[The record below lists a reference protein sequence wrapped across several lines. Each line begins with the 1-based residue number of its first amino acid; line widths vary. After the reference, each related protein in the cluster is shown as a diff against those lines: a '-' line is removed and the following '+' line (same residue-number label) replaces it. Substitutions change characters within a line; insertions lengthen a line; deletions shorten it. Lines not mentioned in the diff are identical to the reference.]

1 MAITLAGGSYDEDV
15 TDSIGQPEPDQPP
28 LRRHQRESGA
38 VPPPEDSV
46 DQGVAWHHGDPF
58 AEQRAA
64 ATSVAVVDRSHRGVF
79 EISGDE
85 RLSWLHTI
93 SSQFVT
99 NLADR
104 TSAENLSLDANG
116 RVEDHFVLT
125 DIDGLTIADT
135 EPYRA
140 QPLLTF
146 LQRMVFW
153 ANAEPVDRPDLRV
166 LTLLGPDAV
175 TGPVAELLEITPD
188 APVYAAG
195 RIPELHHDDEPSG
208 FWRIMPPV
216 GERGADGHPTV
227 PRVDVLVPEAQF
239 DRWWDAIVEAG
250 ARPAG
255 TWAFEALRVAALSPR
270 LGLDTDERT
279 IPHEVDWIGGP
290 DTFGAVHLEKGCYR
304 GQETVARVH
313 NLGSPPRRLV
323 LLQIDGSADGRPAT
337 GDPVTADGRTVGRI
351 GTVVEHF
358 EFGPIALALVKRSVE
373 PGTALEAGGA
383 AVAID
388 PASVRVDDR
397 VRAGRAAVEGLRS
410 R

>member
-1 MAITLAGGSYDEDV
+1 M
-15 TDSIGQPEPDQPP
+15 TDSIGEPDADQPTI
-28 LRRHQRESGA
+28 RRHQRETGA
-38 VPPPEDSV
+38 IPPPDDSP
-46 DQGVAWHHGDPF
+46 DAGVAWHHGDPF
-58 AEQRAA
+58 GEQRAA
-64 ATSVAVVDRSHRGVF
+64 TTSVVVVDRSHRGVF

-93 SSQFVT
+93 SSQFVS

-104 TSAENLSLDANG
+104 TSAENLSLDVNG

-125 DIDGLTIADT
+125 DIDGLTVVDT
-135 EPYRA
+135 EPQRA
-140 QPLLTF
+140 QALLTF

-153 ANAEPVDRPDLRV
+153 AKAEPVDRPDLRV
-166 LTLLGPDAV
+166 LTVLGPDAV
-175 TGPVAELLEITPD
+175 RGPVAELLEMPEG
-188 APVYAAG
+188 AAVYSAG

-208 FWRIMPPV
+208 FWRVMPPI
-216 GERGADGHPTV
+216 GERGADGVPTV
-227 PRVDVLVPEAQF
+227 ARVDVLVPEAQF
-239 DRWWDAIVEAG
+239 DRWWDAIVDAG

-255 TWAFEALRVAALSPR
+255 TWALEALRAEALEPR
-270 LGLDTDERT
+270 LGVDTDDRT

-290 DTFGAVHLEKGCYR
+290 DTYGAVHLEKGCYR

-323 LLQIDGSADGRPAT
+323 LLQIDGSADSRPAT
-337 GDPVTADGRTVGRI
+337 GDPVTAGGRTVGRV

-373 PGTALEAGGA
+373 PGTELEAGGA

-388 PASVRVDDR
+388 PASVRADDR
-397 VRAGRAAVEGLRS
+397 IRAGRAAVEGLRS